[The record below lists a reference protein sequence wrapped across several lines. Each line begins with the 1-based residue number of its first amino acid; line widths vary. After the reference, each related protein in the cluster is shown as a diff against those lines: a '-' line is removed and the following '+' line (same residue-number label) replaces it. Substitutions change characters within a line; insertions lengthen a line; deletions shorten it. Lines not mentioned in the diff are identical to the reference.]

1 MGEPNREPIRAPMND
16 PGEGNGRRVLVVE
29 DDRSL
34 RALLNDALT
43 DEGLDVGGAAS
54 AEEAMAFLAEEPVD
68 LVLTDLR
75 LPGADGL
82 ELLRWLR
89 GRKSPPAVLLV
100 TAFGTIDQAVEA
112 LKEGADDFL
121 TKPLDLDHLAVRVAR
136 ILENRRL
143 RQEVARYREA
153 LEGDDFHGMV
163 GRSPPMVALFR
174 DLAQVGRGQ
183 GPVLI
188 QGESGVGK
196 ELAARAV
203 HEEGPR
209 ADGPFLAVNCAGVPA
224 ALLESEF
231 FGHVKGAF
239 SGATRARPGL
249 FQEASGG
256 TLLLDE
262 IGEMPLELQ
271 AKLLRVLQE
280 GAVRPVGKDRPT
292 KVDVRVVA
300 ATNQDLREAM
310 DAGRFRADL
319 FYRLET
325 FRMVVPPLRE
335 RGEDLELLAARFI
348 RRHAARLGR
357 TPPRPGSE
365 FLDALRRYPFP
376 GNVRELDNALERA
389 VTFAEGST
397 LEPRNLPAR
406 ILEAEADRQRI
417 QGGGRGESRETG
429 GDSQEPAGSDS
440 PGAARTGNPP
450 GGPHVPLAALF
461 PGEKLPSLR
470 ELEHSYVR
478 LVLERTGGNKRKAAG
493 LLGISRRTLYRR
505 LEDGTPEGG

>member
-1 MGEPNREPIRAPMND
+1 MREPMGG
-16 PGEGNGRRVLVVE
+16 PGEGDGRKVLVVE

-34 RALLNDALT
+34 RVLLKDALS
-43 DEGLDVGGAAS
+43 DEGLDVGGVAS
-54 AEEAMAFLAEEPVD
+54 AEEAMTFLAQGSVD

-89 GRKSPPAVLLV
+89 GRESPPAVLLV

-136 ILENRRL
+136 ILEHRCL
-143 RQEVARYREA
+143 QQEVARYREA

-163 GRSPPMVALFR
+163 GRSPPMMALFR

-203 HEEGPR
+203 HEEGAR

-262 IGEMPLELQ
+262 IGEMPLALQ
-271 AKLLRVLQE
+271 ATLLRVLQE
-280 GAVRPVGKDRPT
+280 GVVRPVGKDRPM

-310 DAGRFRADL
+310 DAGRFREDL

-335 RGEDLELLAARFI
+335 RGEDLEILTARFI

-357 TPPRPGSE
+357 TAPRPGRE

-376 GNVRELDNALERA
+376 GNVRELDNAVERA

-397 LEPRNLPAR
+397 LEPRHLPAR
-406 ILEAEADRQRI
+406 ILNPEVGWARIPEAGEGEGKRAGCEFQETSGSGSP
-417 QGGGRGESRETG
+417 GGAGVGTPPRETRVPR
-429 GDSQEPAGSDS
+429 DVLV
-440 PGAARTGNPP
+440 P
-450 GGPHVPLAALF
+450 GG
-461 PGEKLPSLR
+461 ELPSLR
-470 ELEHSYVR
+470 ELEHRYVR
-478 LVLERTGGNKRKAAG
+478 LVLERTGGNKRKAAS

-505 LEDGTPEGG
+505 LETGVSEGD

>member
-1 MGEPNREPIRAPMND
+1 VRRRRMPEPMSEPGAGD
-16 PGEGNGRRVLVVE
+16 GRKVLVVE

-34 RALLNDALT
+34 RALLKDALT
-43 DEGLDVGGAAS
+43 DEGLDVGGVAS
-54 AEEAMAFLAEEPVD
+54 AEEAMAFLAQEPVD

-136 ILENRRL
+136 ILEHRRL

-203 HEEGPR
+203 HGEGTR

-262 IGEMPLELQ
+262 IGEMPMELQ

-280 GAVRPVGKDRPT
+280 GVVRPVGKDRPT

-310 DAGRFRADL
+310 DEGRFREDL

-357 TPPRPGSE
+357 TPPRPGPE
-365 FLDALRRYPFP
+365 FLDAIRRYSFP
-376 GNVRELDNALERA
+376 GNVRELDNAVERA

-397 LEPRNLPAR
+397 LEPHHLPAR
-406 ILEAEADRQRI
+406 ILDAEAGGARI
-417 QGGGRGESRETG
+417 LKAGERTTEG
-429 GDSQEPAGSDS
+429 PWGDSHEPSGSGS
-440 PGAARTGNPP
+440 PGDARTGPATR
-450 GGPHVPLAALF
+450 GPQVSLATLF
-461 PGEKLPSLR
+461 QGEELPSLR
-470 ELEHSYVR
+470 ELEQRYVR

-505 LEDGTPEGG
+505 LDDGASEGE